1 MYELFNVRMFFILNC
16 IKCEL
21 HVWSGVPALFS
32 YKSHS
37 VAGVIARKDEI
48 IQEQEEII
56 RQREEDL
63 QSLLDQISQR
73 EKQIKDLTG
82 RYTTMILDWLQ
93 SLKQFYI
100 NVVILL
106 YLKPV

>member
-1 MYELFNVRMFFILNC
+1 MKCASGLESLFYFNYN
-16 IKCEL
+16 
-21 HVWSGVPALFS
+21 
-32 YKSHS
+32 SHS
-37 VAGVIARKDEI
+37 FAGVIARKDEI

-82 RYTTMILDWLQ
+82 RYTAMILNWLQ
-93 SLKQFYI
+93 SLKQFLI
-100 NVVILL
+100 NVS
-106 YLKPV
+106 

>member
-1 MYELFNVRMFFILNC
+1 MHLC
-16 IKCEL
+16 IKDAKYHFNL
-21 HVWSGVPALFS
+21 GLAKLFITNTRT
-32 YKSHS
+32 YLEHQLLLIQ
-37 VAGVIARKDEI
+37 GIITRKEEI

-82 RYTTMILDWLQ
+82 AFTLVLVTALCRSTRT
-93 SLKQFYI
+93 S
-100 NVVILL
+100 
-106 YLKPV
+106 

>member
-1 MYELFNVRMFFILNC
+1 MAQFINFVTYYLTCMYCLRSECFFLKC

-21 HVWSGVPALFS
+21 HVWSVVPFH
-32 YKSHS
+32 YKNHS

-82 RYTTMILDWLQ
+82 RYTAMFLDWLQ
-93 SLKQFYI
+93 SFKQF
-100 NVVILL
+100 
-106 YLKPV
+106 